1 MRWLSGSSSPVSQV
15 CRAMQ
20 CRAAYGGVQ
29 APIMPLN
36 DLKAV
41 LQPDLK
47 GKLAVKLLAPLRH
60 SHVEP

>member
-1 MRWLSGSSSPVSQV
+1 
-15 CRAMQ
+15 
-20 CRAAYGGVQ
+20 
-29 APIMPLN
+29 MPLN